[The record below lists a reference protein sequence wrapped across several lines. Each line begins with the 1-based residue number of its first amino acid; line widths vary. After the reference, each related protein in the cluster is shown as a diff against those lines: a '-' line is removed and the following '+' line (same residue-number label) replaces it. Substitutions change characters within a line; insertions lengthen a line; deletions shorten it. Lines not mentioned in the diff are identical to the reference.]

1 MTGGET
7 AGGEE
12 FAFGEGPVAHGEAI
26 TNGVRLHYA
35 TAGPADG
42 DLVVLLHGFPECW
55 YTWRRQ
61 LPALAA
67 AGYRVVAPDL
77 RGYNRSE
84 KPRGTDAYRLPE
96 LAADIEGLVSEL
108 GSEEASLVGHDW
120 GGVVAW
126 KAAMEYDS
134 VSRLVVLNAPHPVEY
149 VRGLTAEQ
157 ALRSW
162 YAAAIQLPWLPE
174 VLLGARECRA
184 IGRVL
189 REGPAEPGAFTEREI
204 ARFRRA
210 ACRPGAMASMLSYY
224 RAFARHT
231 VRTELRGRLSPVTS
245 PDPVEPVA
253 APTLVCWGERDAAL
267 STDRLDG
274 LDRYATDLRIE
285 RFPGASHWV
294 HRDRPEEV
302 TRAILAHLP

>member
-1 MTGGET
+1 MIDGAELSHGK
-7 AGGEE
+7 A
-12 FAFGEGPVAHGEAI
+12 VA
-26 TNGVRLHYA
+26 NGVRLHYA
-35 TAGPADG
+35 AAGPTDG
-42 DLVVLLHGFPECW
+42 DLVVCLHGFPECW

-84 KPRGTDAYRLPE
+84 KPRGIDAYRLSE
-96 LAADIEGLVSEL
+96 LAADVAELVSRL
-108 GSEEASLVGHDW
+108 GSEEVSLVGHDW

-126 KAAMEYDS
+126 EAAKEYDS
-134 VSRLVVLNAPHPVEY
+134 VSRLAVLNAPHPVEY
-149 VRGLTAEQ
+149 VRELTAEQ

-174 VLLGARECRA
+174 ALLGARECRA

-189 REGPAEPGAFTEREI
+189 REGPAEPDAFTDREI
-204 ARFRRA
+204 RRFRRA
-210 ACRPGAMASMLSYY
+210 ACRPGATESMLNYY

-231 VRTELRGRLSPVTS
+231 VREGLRGRLPGAS
-245 PDPVEPVA
+245 PDPVEPVTV
-253 APTLVCWGERDAAL
+253 PTLVGWGERDVAL

-274 LDRYATDLRIE
+274 LGRYATDLRIE

-294 HRDRPEEV
+294 HRDRPERV
-302 TRAILAHLP
+302 TAAILAHLS